1 MTAQTRLRR
10 IEKRLGI
17 GQDDETIELR
27 LPGGRIARTTRRAF
41 DGFVA
46 WLKARASNEQETI
59 ETD

>member
-10 IEKRLGI
+10 IEKQLGVR
-17 GQDDETIELR
+17 QDDETIELR

-46 WLKARASNEQETI
+46 WLKEREHYGQETI